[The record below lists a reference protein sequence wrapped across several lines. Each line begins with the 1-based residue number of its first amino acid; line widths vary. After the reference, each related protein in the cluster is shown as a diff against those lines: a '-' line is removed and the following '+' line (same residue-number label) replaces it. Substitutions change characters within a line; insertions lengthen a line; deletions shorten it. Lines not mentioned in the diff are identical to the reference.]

1 MALAAATSACSFEPI
16 RQVEATSS
24 PAEPATLAF
33 NDPVVET
40 EAVETEA
47 VARTQPVSDPATA
60 ADEPGRQTSA
70 GEFLEEREPG
80 AWAVATSDASIGVH
94 SAPDYLFTRLGIL
107 GPGENVI
114 GTGRRVATD
123 AVSWM
128 EIRWGDATAWVIEA
142 AFTPLS

>member
-1 MALAAATSACSFEPI
+1 MALTAGASACSFEPI

-24 PAEPATLAF
+24 TDEPATLAF
-33 NDPVVET
+33 TNPVAASDVE
-40 EAVETEA
+40 AAAPQV
-47 VARTQPVSDPATA
+47 RDLATA
-60 ADEPGRQTSA
+60 DDEPARQTSA
-70 GEFLEEREPG
+70 GEFLDEREPG
-80 AWAVATSDASIGVH
+80 AWTVATSDASIGVH